1 MSSVDEF
8 KYLPDNAAQ
17 AGYSGPLPA
26 VTRIDRGP
34 VSALVWGR
42 DPRVV
47 FLHGGGQ
54 NAHTWDTVIL
64 GLGLPALAIDL
75 PGHGR

>member
-8 KYLPDNAAQ
+8 KYLPYNAAQ

-42 DPRVV
+42 
-47 FLHGGGQ
+47 
-54 NAHTWDTVIL
+54 I
-64 GLGLPALAIDL
+64 
-75 PGHGR
+75 PGWCSCTAAGRTPIPGTP